1 VKISSS
7 WNDVLLQ
14 TLEYERG
21 RIEVYEAA
29 LAHAVTDDLRNEWK
43 RNLAQSRCQEKMF
56 CDACQVMALDP
67 EQTSKSRDAVRQVSA
82 LLVDAIQTAATK
94 GDADVA
100 ERVACKC
107 VLLAETT
114 DYLDW
119 GLLRHVPRPIGAKR
133 RRAVFSPSER
143 PQRHA

>member
-1 VKISSS
+1 MQ
-7 WNDVLLQ
+7 DVMLQ

-29 LAHAVTDDLRNEWK
+29 LGCAVADELRREWK
-43 RNLAQSRCQEKMF
+43 RNLAQSRCQERMF

-67 EQTSKSRDAVRQVSA
+67 DEACEARDHVRQVAA
-82 LLVDAIQTAATK
+82 LLVDAINRAASK
-94 GDADVA
+94 GDAELA
-100 ERVACKC
+100 ERIACKC

-133 RRAVFSPSER
+133 RRSVFCPSER
-143 PQRHA
+143 PQRQA